1 MLLKTILVVA
11 VIYLLIKVIS
21 RIFLPPS
28 TRKNARIIFRTFKN
42 INRQT
47 NQKSGGNRPGGQ
59 SGKMRRDGFEEIEEA
74 EYEELTDDSEEA
86 SESSNQ

>member
-1 MLLKTILVVA
+1 MLLKTIVA
-11 VIYLLIKVIS
+11 IMVLYLLIKIIS
-21 RIFLPPS
+21 RVFLPRS

-42 INRQT
+42 INRQM

-74 EYEELTDDSEEA
+74 EYEEVTDDSD
-86 SESSNQ
+86 ESPESTNQ